1 RAAKILKQVACIGTR
16 HRIIVTCTQVSVLSL
31 EDRYSETLSPKL
43 VENWS
48 KQQLIVVALE
58 TIEALFVQSGF
69 WIGMS
74 NEEAISNFYAKLCD
88 ISNQAFVLSE
98 EHSNAKLAQK
108 ILGYLY
114 ERFVKCDCY
123 R

>member
-1 RAAKILKQVACIGTR
+1 DACIGTR

-48 KQQLIVVALE
+48 KQQ
-58 TIEALFVQSGF
+58 
-69 WIGMS
+69 MS
-74 NEEAISNFYAKLCD
+74 DEEAISNFYAKLCD

-98 EHSNAKLAQK
+98 EHSNAKPAQK

-114 ERFVKCDCY
+114 EQFVKCDCY